1 MGHKM
6 NAPIQLG
13 ISDFYLQ
20 TFPHASTVLGSNEKQ
35 EMDLRILGS
44 FFSEEISKIQSPFNL
59 IAVWEQ
65 ISLVEI
71 FHYFSFSSA
80 GFISDFSFL
89 CVSESLVQT
98 GDSSDTMMQDEV
110 SCSGGTRRP
119 GECVSEYAFVFVCVQ
134 SHVGGNASL
143 NAGHSWKPPEHE
155 ARHNLELPL

>member
-1 MGHKM
+1 MK
-6 NAPIQLG
+6 APIQLG
-13 ISDFYLQ
+13 ISDFYLP
-20 TFPHASTVLGSNEKQ
+20 TFSHASTVLGSDEKQ

-44 FFSEEISKIQSPFNL
+44 FFSEEISEMQSPFNV

-65 ISLVEI
+65 I
-71 FHYFSFSSA
+71 
-80 GFISDFSFL
+80 FISFISGFSFL
-89 CVSESLVQT
+89 CLSESLVQT

-110 SCSGGTRRP
+110 SCSGGTGRP